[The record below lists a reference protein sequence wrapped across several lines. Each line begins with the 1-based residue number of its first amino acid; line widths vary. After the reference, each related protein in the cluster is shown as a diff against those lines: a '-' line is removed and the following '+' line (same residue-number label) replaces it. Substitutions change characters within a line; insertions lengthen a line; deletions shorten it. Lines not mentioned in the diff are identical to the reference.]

1 MPGEVLDSRILLS
14 TFPDYVDR
22 FLQDI
27 PDAPT
32 DLKKFVEG
40 ELNRNMQR
48 SAFAAPERVQGLRS
62 DSKISVH
69 NYVVF
74 LTNRTYDEIF
84 KKVENEMKDT
94 SRAEIEDIVSKKMPS
109 WTYQYATFSNLYQ

>member
-1 MPGEVLDSRILLS
+1 MPGGVLDSRTLLS

-27 PDAPT
+27 PDVPPN
-32 DLKKFVEG
+32 LKEFVEG

-69 NYVVF
+69 NYVIY
-74 LTNRTYDEIF
+74 LTNKTYDELL
-84 KKVENEMKDT
+84 KNAKDEMEGA
-94 SRAEIEDIVSKKMPS
+94 SHAEIEDIVSKRMPS
-109 WTYQYATFSNLYQ
+109 WTDQYATFSNLYQ